1 MNITIGF
8 SYSNIL
14 EDKSIFKD
22 ISSNFD
28 KINFKLKNIYIEN
41 NIPLIDVET
50 IIDGNIIIVKI
61 QILQSQFLN
70 LNNNSFKINNSKNIG
85 PRTKNPFIYLHL
97 EN

>member
-41 NIPLIDVET
+41 NIPLIDIET
-50 IIDGNIIIVKI
+50 IINGNKIIVRI
-61 QILQSQFLN
+61 QISKSQFSN
-70 LNNNSFKINNSKNIG
+70 LKNNNLKINNSKSIG
-85 PRTKNPFIYLHL
+85 PRTENPFIYLHL